1 MSMHDYQGLSA
12 GPAWELGQLAS
23 LTRQISKSSRALR
36 VISAD
41 LICQRKKHKLDGID
55 SRWNL
60 HRGCEHEWQIALVTS
75 LSRPNFYINCLYTHT
90 RTYTKPMTKPSSPP
104 VKRTPHGSKWNT
116 RKMKTTCSAAPQS
129 TVSQEASSLHCMC
142 MCVFLV
148 CVCLFVCL
156 EMLYLCA
163 SCLRG
168 YHSLVFVA
176 LPSYWKACNI
186 TSLTD
191 VRDSSKLC
199 LASGTGSSSH
209 VSFLSLK
216 ARTVWEWPN

>member
-1 MSMHDYQGLSA
+1 MTNYS
-12 GPAWELGQLAS
+12 
-23 LTRQISKSSRALR
+23 
-36 VISAD
+36 
-41 LICQRKKHKLDGID
+41 CHKLEQTEL
-55 SRWNL
+55 L
-60 HRGCEHEWQIALVTS
+60 HKLFIH
-75 LSRPNFYINCLYTHT
+75 THT
-90 RTYTKPMTKPSSPP
+90 QTYTKPMTKPSSPP

-129 TVSQEASSLHCMC
+129 TVSQLGSLLPPL
-142 MCVFLV
+142 CVHVCFLSL
-148 CVCLFVCL
+148 CLFVCLFVCL
-156 EMLYLCA
+156 EMLYLRA

-191 VRDSSKLC
+191 IRDSSKLC

>member
-23 LTRQISKSSRALR
+23 LTRQVSKSSRALR

-41 LICQRKKHKLDGID
+41 LICQGKNHKLDGID

-129 TVSQEASSLHCMC
+129 TVSQLGSLLPPLYVHVC
-142 MCVFLV
+142 FLSL
-148 CVCLFVCL
+148 CLFVCL
-156 EMLYLCA
+156 L
-163 SCLRG
+163 G
-168 YHSLVFVA
+168 NA
-176 LPSYWKACNI
+176 LSMRQLFERVSQPSICSTA
-186 TSLTD
+186 
-191 VRDSSKLC
+191 
-199 LASGTGSSSH
+199 
-209 VSFLSLK
+209 
-216 ARTVWEWPN
+216 